1 MTLISRSSN
10 ISNFISS
17 HSQVFS
23 RFDLLKNYAKPP
35 LLECVFNK
43 VAGIQC
49 QSVTLIKKET
59 SAQVFSSEFC
69 EIFKNTF
76 LIKQLRATASVILA
90 LVICDFQFILHF
102 SSTFVTFQIIY
113 QTQ

>member
-23 RFDLLKNYAKPP
+23 RFDLLKNSP

-90 LVICDFQFILHF
+90 LVICDFQFIVHF